1 MAGSGLDARSGWLTV
16 LVVKDAPSSNF
27 DTRRAIP
34 DMLVLHYTGM
44 KTAGEAVSR
53 LCDPEARVSAHYVV
67 DEDGTILRLVAE
79 ERRAWHA
86 GQGAWQGETDCN
98 AASIGIEIV
107 NPGHEFGYRDFPEN
121 QIDAIISLI
130 SDIRTRWT
138 IPDARIIAHSDLAP
152 DRKQDPGERFP
163 WKRLASVGHGLWFE
177 PAQERIAALGVPL
190 NVGDEGLG
198 VVVLRAGLHRL
209 GYALTPGGDYDEATR
224 LTVEAF
230 QRHWRPCQVDGVAD
244 GETRAALM
252 GVLQLAT
259 AESVTGVLG

>member
-1 MAGSGLDARSGWLTV
+1 MLIARDV
-16 LVVKDAPSSNF
+16 PSPNF
-27 DTRRAIP
+27 DERRAPP

-44 KTAGEAVSR
+44 RTADAAIQR
-53 LCDPEARVSAHYVV
+53 LCDPVAKVSAHYVV
-67 DEDGTILRLVAE
+67 DEDGAILRLVPE

-98 AASIGIEIV
+98 AGSIGVEIV
-107 NPGHEFGYRDFPEN
+107 NPGHEFGYRDFPEA
-121 QIDAIISLI
+121 QIDSVVSLI

-138 IPDARIIAHSDLAP
+138 IPDVRIIGHSDLAP

-177 PAQERIAALGVPL
+177 PAPERIAALGPPL
-190 NVGDEGLG
+190 GVGDEGLG
-198 VVVLRAGLHRL
+198 VIVLRAGLHRL
-209 GYALTPGGDYDEATR
+209 GYALQPGGNYDGATR

-230 QRHWRPCQVDGVAD
+230 QRHWRPAQVDGVAD
-244 GETRAALM
+244 GETRATLM

-259 AESVTGVLG
+259 AESVTGVMN

>member
-1 MAGSGLDARSGWLTV
+1 MLIARDV
-16 LVVKDAPSSNF
+16 PSPNF
-27 DTRRAIP
+27 DERRAPP

-44 KTAGEAVSR
+44 RTADAAIQR
-53 LCDPEARVSAHYVV
+53 LCDPLAKVSAHYVV
-67 DEDGTILRLVAE
+67 DEDGAILRLVPE

-98 AASIGIEIV
+98 AASIGVEIV
-107 NPGHEFGYRDFPEN
+107 NPGHEFGYRDFPEA
-121 QIDAIISLI
+121 QIDSVVSLI

-138 IPDARIIAHSDLAP
+138 IPDVRIIGHSDLAP

-177 PAQERIAALGVPL
+177 PAPERIAALGPPL
-190 NVGDEGLG
+190 GVGDEGLG
-198 VVVLRAGLHRL
+198 VIVLRAGLHRL
-209 GYALTPGGDYDEATR
+209 GYALQPGGNYDGATR

-230 QRHWRPCQVDGVAD
+230 QRHWRPAQVDGVAD
-244 GETRAALM
+244 GETRATLM

-259 AESVTGVLG
+259 AESVTGVMN